1 MLSRK
6 IIRLSHISGV
16 ILVVSAVLDLTVLFM
31 SPKAM
36 AEESTVRM
44 NDEKQYVCIQLLYQ
58 STSA

>member
-6 IIRLSHISGV
+6 MIRLSHISGV